1 MTSLESKLKKILNKI
16 GREKAVCPE
25 QSELAAFVDGS
36 LGPADEA
43 RTKHHLAG
51 CAKCAELVRIS
62 LELEEEMPQRAPEA
76 ALDSAKAA
84 FKPTLSKRARHFA
97 EELLNGK
104 RESGQEPAPAL
115 AVRAAESLRK
125 PSSREYAR
133 EFCGYLM
140 EATIEHV
147 MGDQYQVIIRMKDK
161 DRQQK
166 NPKCEFVHHPT
177 SEFMRVKG
185 AIRSSPQCVQQ
196 PKSPLTQTR
205 SATKR
210 RSESHC
216 RQKRIHSTGTASLA
230 TRWVVSGSSGMP
242 AATDS
247 AGGRGRLSVAD
258 AVAIN
263 SSNGRVWQKSKIFY
277 SFFNE

>member
-147 MGDQYQVIIRMKDK
+147 MGDQYQVIIRMKDSK
-161 DRQQK
+161 
-166 NPKCEFVHHPT
+166 T
-177 SEFMRVKG
+177 G
-185 AIRSSPQCVQQ
+185 
-196 PKSPLTQTR
+196 KS
-205 SATKR
+205 
-210 RSESHC
+210 
-216 RQKRIHSTGTASLA
+216 
-230 TRWVVSGSSGMP
+230 VSGIRVSLSENANELESLMVEKGSAIFEPVLEGDYLLAFMHKGMFLN
-242 AATDS
+242 AVS
-247 AGGRGRLSVAD
+247 IRLK
-258 AVAIN
+258 
-263 SSNGRVWQKSKIFY
+263 GEGK
-277 SFFNE
+277 